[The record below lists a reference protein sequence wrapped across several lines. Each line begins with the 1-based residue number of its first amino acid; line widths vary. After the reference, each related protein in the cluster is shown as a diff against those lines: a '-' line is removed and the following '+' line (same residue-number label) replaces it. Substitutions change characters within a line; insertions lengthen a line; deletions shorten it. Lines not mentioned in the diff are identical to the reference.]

1 MHEGGWEP
9 FVHHFSSMLGGVV
22 PKDEETRAGGIS
34 CTKSA
39 PGGGKE
45 TRETWCKGNGGTRAD
60 GISCTKLAPAT
71 GEKTRGNWCKGNGDI
86 RTRGISC
93 TKPAPAMGKE
103 TRGTWCKGNGDIRA
117 GGFSC
122 TKSAPATPA
131 PRPAP
136 HHARRPAPR
145 LLIRKFI
152 NFRMIIKVY

>member
-9 FVHHFSSMLGGVV
+9 FVHHFSYMLGGVV

-34 CTKSA
+34 CTKLA

-45 TRETWCKGNGGTRAD
+45 TRETWCSGNGGTRAD

-117 GGFSC
+117 GGISC

-131 PRPAP
+131 PRP
-136 HHARRPAPR
+136 RRPAPR

>member
-22 PKDEETRAGGIS
+22 PKDEETRAGGI
-34 CTKSA
+34 
-39 PGGGKE
+39 
-45 TRETWCKGNGGTRAD
+45 
-60 GISCTKLAPAT
+60 
-71 GEKTRGNWCKGNGDI
+71 
-86 RTRGISC
+86 
-93 TKPAPAMGKE
+93 
-103 TRGTWCKGNGDIRA
+103 
-117 GGFSC
+117 SC